1 MDFFTLQRH
10 KTQFIKRSF
19 DARPLIFELQQEF
32 LEFNDICVIWSSP
45 KTDLVTNLLDLENR
59 SFENVSFPQ

>member
-19 DARPLIFELQQEF
+19 DARPVIFKLQQ
-32 LEFNDICVIWSSP
+32 
-45 KTDLVTNLLDLENR
+45 
-59 SFENVSFPQ
+59 